1 MAAVFIGLTVIAFVT
16 VGAYLGYNMGF
27 DNGFEA
33 ALECFEEEVEN
44 VQSNSDY

>member
-1 MAAVFIGLTVIAFVT
+1 MAAVLIGLTVMVFGT
-16 VGAYLGYNMGF
+16 VGAYLGYTVGF

-33 ALECFEEEVEN
+33 AIECFEEEVEN